1 MAQSR
6 NQKALQ
12 ANHEIVPDCFAEANA
27 IAKGQTQPL
36 RYKPLVDVD
45 TNQSAGTEL
54 QKQLL
59 SLSRNSKEM
68 TAENSGHFVM
78 IDRPDVVIDAI
89 SQVVR
94 SARSKTP
101 L

>member
-12 ANHEIVPDCFAEANA
+12 ASAEIMPGCVAEADA
-27 IAKGQTQPL
+27 LVKEHSQPL
-36 RYKPLVDVD
+36 EGKPLIDVD

-68 TAENSGHFVM
+68 VADRSGHFVI
-78 IDRPDVVIDAI
+78 IDRPEVVVDAV

-94 SARSKTP
+94 SARNKTT